1 MAEDCLGSPSPVTEI
16 RLLDDRLVSK
26 IAAGEVVERPSSVVK
41 ELVEN
46 SLDAG
51 ALGVHV
57 ELDSGGKRRIVVTDD
72 GRGMDAD
79 DALLAFDRH
88 ATSKIADFDDLE
100 RVATLGF
107 RGEALASISAVARV
121 ELRTARTPGDGHLVQ
136 IEGGHV
142 RKAEPVSHPKGT
154 RIEIASLFWNV
165 PARRKFLKRPAT
177 ELRRCVEVMQGYA
190 LAHPEVRFTLVH
202 EGRTLVET
210 VPAPGG
216 EDGPG
221 IDELRERIAQVFGR
235 ALVATLYE
243 IPLDFIG
250 EDEAITG
257 FVGDASTTRGRR
269 LFLFVNR
276 RLVRDRTLL
285 ARFYRS
291 VRDVWRSEDY
301 PALFLFLELRPE
313 SVDVNVHPQKA
324 EVRFR
329 DLRFVDRVEEAL
341 RQTLDLARSE
351 GSAPLSAPRSLP
363 DLPASWEGL
372 GGRQRGVSDS
382 KAGEVA
388 EGAPAY
394 DAGWT
399 PTEGEAGA
407 EPNVPPRRP
416 WQPGGERGRPGGG
429 VQLPAGSTI
438 GSIARPTFEPIRRG
452 DSPLAGRGKRLTPF
466 RLVGQYKGSLIL
478 LEGHDGLYIVDQHA
492 AHERLLYEQLR
503 RTMTS
508 RKPASQR
515 LLEPVMMELAP
526 AEAMRLGELAE
537 SLEACGFEIRTM
549 SGTTVALTSI
559 PDVLRAERAESILQ
573 GLATGEDL
581 DAGEESD
588 GDGGDSDVGD
598 DDDGGSET
606 AQAVDLVR
614 RRLLEELAADMS
626 CKAAI
631 KIHRPMGREEMEALV
646 SDLFACEQPYACP
659 HGRPTVL
666 HMADGEM
673 ERRFGRRG

>member
-1 MAEDCLGSPSPVTEI
+1 MSEI

-51 ALGVHV
+51 ARDVHV
-57 ELDSGGKRRIVVTDD
+57 ELVAGGKRRIIVKDD
-72 GRGMDAD
+72 GRGLDAD

-88 ATSKIADFDDLE
+88 ATSKIRDFDDLE
-100 RVATLGF
+100 RVGTLGF
-107 RGEALASISAVARV
+107 RGEALASIASVARV
-121 ELRTARTPGDGHLVQ
+121 ELRTAREAGDGHLVR

-142 RKAEPVSHPKGT
+142 RRAEPVSHPRGT
-154 RIEIASLFWNV
+154 HLEIASLFFNV

-202 EGRTLVET
+202 EGRTLLET
-210 VPAPGG
+210 VPSAEPQDDAELADSDLVGPDI
-216 EDGPG
+216 DG
-221 IDELRERIAQVFGR
+221 LRERIAQVFGR
-235 ALVATLYE
+235 DLVEHLHE
-243 IPLDFIG
+243 IPVDFVG
-250 EDEAITG
+250 EEEAVSG

-269 LFLFVNR
+269 LFLYVNR

-301 PALFLFLELRPE
+301 PALFLFLEVLPE
-313 SVDVNVHPQKA
+313 LVDVNVHPQKA

-329 DLRFVDRVEEAL
+329 DLRFVDRVEGAL
-341 RQTLDLARSE
+341 RHTLDLARTE
-351 GSAPLSAPRSLP
+351 GEAPLGMPRSLP
-363 DLPASWEGL
+363 DLPAAWEGL
-372 GGRQRGVSDS
+372 GGRARGEPGES
-382 KAGEVA
+382 GEVA
-388 EGAPAY
+388 EPGREY
-394 DAGWT
+394 DQGWR
-399 PTEGEAGA
+399 PDGS
-407 EPNVPPRRP
+407 EPNMPPRRP
-416 WQPGGERGRPGGG
+416 WSGSQDGSPGGG
-429 VQLPAGSTI
+429 VQLPSGSTI

-466 RLVGQYKGSLIL
+466 RVVGQYKGSLIL
-478 LEGHDGLYIVDQHA
+478 LEGHDGLYLVDQHA

-503 RTMTS
+503 RNMAS
-508 RKPASQR
+508 RSSASQR
-515 LLEPVMMELAP
+515 LLEPVMLELAP
-526 AEAMRLGELAE
+526 AEAMRLGELTE
-537 SLEACGFEIRTM
+537 SLEASGFEVRAM

-559 PDVLRAERAESILQ
+559 PEELSTEKAERILHV
-573 GLATGEDL
+573 LATAEDL
-581 DAGEESD
+581 GGEAEEDGDDSGEEDTIASPT
-588 GDGGDSDVGD
+588 V
-598 DDDGGSET
+598 
-606 AQAVDLVR
+606 QLVR

-631 KIHRPMGREEMEALV
+631 KIHRPMGREEMEALI

-666 HMADGEM
+666 HMSDTEM

>member
-1 MAEDCLGSPSPVTEI
+1 MPEI

-26 IAAGEVVERPSSVVK
+26 IAAGEVVERPASVVK

-51 ALGVHV
+51 ARDVHV
-57 ELDSGGKRRIVVTDD
+57 ELVAGGKRRIIVKDD
-72 GRGMDAD
+72 GRGMEAD

-88 ATSKIADFDDLE
+88 ATSKIRDFDDLE
-100 RVATLGF
+100 RVGTLGF
-107 RGEALASISAVARV
+107 RGEALASIASVSRV
-121 ELRTARTPGDGHLVQ
+121 ELRTAREAGDGHLVR

-142 RKAEPVSHPKGT
+142 RRAEPVSHPRGT
-154 RIEIASLFWNV
+154 HLEIASLFFNV
-165 PARRKFLKRPAT
+165 PARRKFLKRPST

-202 EGRTLVET
+202 EGRTLLET
-210 VPAPGG
+210 VPSAEPQDDDELAGPDI
-216 EDGPG
+216 DG
-221 IDELRERIAQVFGR
+221 LRERIAQVFGR
-235 ALVATLYE
+235 DLVEHLHE
-243 IPLDFIG
+243 IPVDFVG
-250 EDEAITG
+250 EEEAVSG

-269 LFLFVNR
+269 LFLYVNR

-301 PALFLFLELRPE
+301 PALFLFLEVLPE
-313 SVDVNVHPQKA
+313 LVDVNVHPQKA

-341 RQTLDLARSE
+341 RHTLDLARTQGE
-351 GSAPLSAPRSLP
+351 APLGTPRSLP
-363 DLPASWEGL
+363 DLPAAWEGL
-372 GGRQRGVSDS
+372 GGRERGELVR
-382 KAGEVA
+382 AGEVA
-388 EGAPAY
+388 EQGPKY
-394 DAGWT
+394 DAGW
-399 PTEGEAGA
+399 EG
-407 EPNVPPRRP
+407 PNVPPRRP
-416 WQPGGERGRPGGG
+416 WHETEGSPGGG

-438 GSIARPTFEPIRRG
+438 GSIARPTYEPIRRG

-466 RLVGQYKGSLIL
+466 RVVGQYKGSLVL
-478 LEGHDGLYIVDQHA
+478 LEGHDGLYLVDQHA

-503 RTMTS
+503 RNMAS
-508 RKPASQR
+508 RSSASQR
-515 LLEPVMMELAP
+515 LLEPVMLELAP
-526 AEAMRLGELAE
+526 AEAMRLGELTE
-537 SLEACGFEIRTM
+537 SLEASGFEVRAM

-559 PDVLRAERAESILQ
+559 PEGLSVEKAERILH
-573 GLATGEDL
+573 GLATAEDL
-581 DAGEESD
+581 GDDADVQDDAEDEEAE
-588 GDGGDSDVGD
+588 GDSSDQGK
-598 DDDGGSET
+598 T
-606 AQAVDLVR
+606 AVQLVR

-631 KIHRPMGREEMEALV
+631 KIHRPMGREEMEALI

-666 HMADGEM
+666 HMSDTEM